1 MSTLWSVF
9 YGVLLANITVYLV
22 NMVIEA
28 VNSKKRRQDINTFLE
43 YVEDLDDED

>member
-9 YGVLLANITVYLV
+9 YGVLLANVAFYLFD
-22 NMVIEA
+22 IA
-28 VNSKKRRQDINTFLE
+28 VETIKAAKRKRDIHTFLE

>member
-9 YGVLLANITVYLV
+9 YGVLIANITFYLFDIAV
-22 NMVIEA
+22 EA
-28 VNSKKRRQDINTFLE
+28 IKVAKRKRDINTFLE

>member
-9 YGVLLANITVYLV
+9 YGVLIANITFYLFDIAV
-22 NMVIEA
+22 EA
-28 VNSKKRRQDINTFLE
+28 IKAAKRKRDIHTFLE